1 MPIASLAADLAGRC
15 GLKFER
21 RAWRRIAAGLLCAGA
36 AVWSGSAGAQRNDAA
51 DEAPS
56 ERNTPPSASAQ
67 RVYDAARDR
76 LLQIRTLLRG
86 QGSQASTGSGF
97 IVTAAGHAI
106 TNYHVVSQAA
116 LQPKR
121 YRLVYVGTDG
131 EQGTVQL
138 LAFDALHDLALIKLV
153 PDAEGSV
160 KPHARTPLAFRA
172 RTQAVARGERIFSL
186 GYPLDVGFAL
196 HEGTYNGLVERSF
209 YPNIFFGGALNP
221 GMSGGPAVDAEGRV
235 IGINV
240 AARIDGQ
247 SVSFLVPA
255 EFAEDLLARSR
266 DAKPITQAVYPEIT
280 RQLLIHQDQLTAR
293 LLAMQ
298 WRDSG
303 HEHYA
308 IPVPQEDFVR
318 CWGRSTPAET
328 KGLQFE
334 RSDCETNNEVFV
346 SGQLRTG
353 GFSAR
358 HESYDGS
365 KLGTL
370 RFARQYSESF
380 RNEWFGADRQRTQPQ
395 CHERYVDRDGLPL
408 RVVTCMRAYRKL
420 KGLYDLSVLVIT
432 LDQNQSGALGRMDV
446 HGVSF
451 DNALK
456 LTDHYLRGYG
466 WKNASH

>member
-1 MPIASLAADLAGRC
+1 MTRPLLRAVYRQFAAALAVAVLAVPAFAQKNTDGND
-15 GLKFER
+15 ED
-21 RAWRRIAAGLLCAGA
+21 APAAA
-36 AVWSGSAGAQRNDAA
+36 
-51 DEAPS
+51 
-56 ERNTPPSASAQ
+56 RNTPPSASAQ

-86 QGSQASTGSGF
+86 QDSQASTGSGF
-97 IVTAAGHAI
+97 IVSTDGHAI

-131 EQGTVQL
+131 EQGTLQL

-153 PDAEGSV
+153 PNAKGAV
-160 KPHARTPLAFRA
+160 APHARTPLTFRPRA
-172 RTQAVARGERIFSL
+172 SAVARGERIYSL

-221 GMSGGPAVDAEGRV
+221 GMSGGPAVDANGRI

-255 EFAEDLLARSR
+255 EYAEDLLARSK

-303 HEHYA
+303 HERYN
-308 IPVPQEDFVR
+308 IPVPQEDFMR

-334 RSDCETNNEVFV
+334 RSDCEMNNEVFV

-358 HESYDGS
+358 HEAYDGS

-370 RFARQYSESF
+370 RFTRQYSGSF
-380 RNEWFGADRQRTQPQ
+380 RNEWFGGDRQRTPPQ

-408 RVVTCMRAYRKL
+408 RVVTCMTAYRKL
-420 KGLYDLSVLVIT
+420 HGLYDLSVLVAT
-432 LDQNQSGALGRMDV
+432 LDESQMGAQGRMDV

-466 WKNASH
+466 WMNASH